1 MVYILSKTEYTICI
15 KWFLRGIGMKINS
28 YDFKMMGNR
37 IKQAR
42 KIKRYT
48 QAELSECIDM
58 SPKNMSQVEL
68 GLMGISLS
76 TLISICKVLDVSAD
90 YILFGIK
97 DNEQKNAVNI
107 MLSELNEKE
116 QLYAENL
123 LSVYVEA
130 CKNISHL

>member
-1 MVYILSKTEYTICI
+1 
-15 KWFLRGIGMKINS
+15 MKINS